1 MDHIFD
7 YSFLKKSSVK
17 PDVVNRLS
25 RLEAFNSRAS
35 FLRDSAE
42 SIVESMERIA
52 LLDSVISSNAIEGI
66 MTAAERAAPLV
77 FGNTRPQGHSESEIS
92 GYRRALQHIHENHS
106 TIILSK
112 ETILEIYGILMSDSL
127 DMEISF
133 RTRDN
138 MVVERSS
145 DGTIVAVHHTVP
157 FRDVESSIDH
167 MVISYW
173 EARND
178 VGINKLLLIPCF
190 VLDFLRIHPFL
201 DGNGRMSRL
210 LTTLLLYQ
218 EGYDICRYVSLES
231 RINMSKRDY
240 YDAIGKSEI
249 GWFENNNDYTPFTD
263 YFLSILFLV
272 YREYDHRLT
281 SASRNS
287 RRSDKVRLLLNN
299 LNYPVSKRDILSMFP
314 ELSEVTVERTLREM
328 LDEGSVKKIGSTR
341 GARYVRNDRI
351 TG

>member
-66 MTAAERAAPLV
+66 TTAAERAAPLV

-127 DMEISF
+127 DMEVSF
-133 RTRDN
+133 KTRDN

-157 FRDVESSIDH
+157 FQDVESSIDH

-190 VLDFLRIHPFL
+190 ILDFLRIHPFL

-231 RINMSKRDY
+231 MINMSKSDY

-263 YFLSILFLV
+263 FFLSILFLA

-281 SASRNS
+281 SVSRNS
-287 RRSDKVRLLLNN
+287 RRSDKVRLLINN

-314 ELSEVTVERTLREM
+314 DLSEVTVERTLREM

-341 GARYVRNDRI
+341 GARYVRNDRKI
-351 TG
+351 G